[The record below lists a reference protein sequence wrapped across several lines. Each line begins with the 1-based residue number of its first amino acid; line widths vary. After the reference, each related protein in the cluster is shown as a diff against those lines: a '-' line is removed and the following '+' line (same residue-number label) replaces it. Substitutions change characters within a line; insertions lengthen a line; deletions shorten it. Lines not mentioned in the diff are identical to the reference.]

1 MNNNLYTNNNF
12 IGTTHF
18 DSFKSTSN
26 LIISTSNIL
35 EQHIAYSNIS
45 SSNFTLSTSNIL
57 ETHLLTT
64 SNILETHSSNF
75 TNNLRYD
82 VNKWINEE
90 VEHLTIPVPVDLTHT
105 YIYNSN
111 ILGEIRFTTK
121 GTPKYV
127 SNENKNYIIRIKE
140 NGAFELFY
148 SYSL

>member
-35 EQHIAYSNIS
+35 EQHIAYSNII

-57 ETHLLTT
+57 ETHLLAT

-90 VEHLTIPVPVDLTHT
+90 VETSTRTPPVSLTHT
-105 YIYNSN
+105 YIYSSN
-111 ILGEIRFTTK
+111 LLGDTIFNTK
-121 GTPKYV
+121 AKANFPLEYIPGTP
-127 SNENKNYIIRIKE
+127 NYRVKIDGDGK
-140 NGAFELFY
+140 L
-148 SYSL
+148 

>member
-57 ETHLLTT
+57 ETH
-64 SNILETHSSNF
+64 SSNF
-75 TNNLRYD
+75 TNALRYD

-90 VEHLTIPVPVDLTHT
+90 VETSTTTPPVSLTHT
-105 YIYNSN
+105 YIYSSN
-111 ILGEIRFTTK
+111 LLGEIRFLNTK
-121 GTPKYV
+121 AKANFPLEYIPGTP
-127 SNENKNYIIRIKE
+127 NYRVKIDGDGK
-140 NGAFELFY
+140 L
-148 SYSL
+148 